1 MSTAFR
7 VLLIDDDATNNF
19 LTQRLFK
26 RLNVADEVLVAE
38 TGQQALDLL
47 AAPGA
52 PVPTLLLLDLN
63 MPGLSGAEFLAQYQ
77 AQQPDPAARP
87 VIVVLT
93 TSTNQQDLTLIK
105 QLNIDGLVNKPLTEE
120 KLEHLLQLHF
130 PALLPSPQ
138 R

>member
-1 MSTAFR
+1 MSTAFS

-52 PVPTLLLLDLN
+52 SVPTLLLLDLN

-105 QLNIDGLVNKPLTEE
+105 QLNIAGLVNKPLTEE

-130 PALLPSPQ
+130 PALLPS
-138 R
+138 

>member
-1 MSTAFR
+1 MTKPFS

-19 LTQRLFK
+19 LTQRLFQ
-26 RLNVADEVLVAE
+26 RLHLDDQILIAE

-47 AAPGA
+47 TGPNAPS
-52 PVPTLLLLDLN
+52 PTLLLLDLN

-77 AQQPDPAARP
+77 ARPPAPENPP

-93 TSTNQQDLTLIK
+93 TSTNHNDLTLIK
-105 QLNIDGLVNKPLTEE
+105 QLRIDGLVTKPLTEA

-130 PALLPSPQ
+130 PELLTS
-138 R
+138 

>member
-1 MSTAFR
+1 MTKPFS

-19 LTQRLFK
+19 LTQRLFQ
-26 RLNVADEVLVAE
+26 RLHLDEQILIAE

-47 AAPGA
+47 TGPNAPS
-52 PVPTLLLLDLN
+52 PKLLLLDLN

-77 AQQPDPAARP
+77 AQPPAPENQP

-93 TSTNQQDLTLIK
+93 TSTNHNDITLIK
-105 QLNIDGLVNKPLTEE
+105 QLRIDGLVTKPLTEA

-130 PALLPSPQ
+130 PELRPS
-138 R
+138 

>member
-1 MSTAFR
+1 MSTTFS

-19 LTQRLFK
+19 LTQRLFT

-63 MPGLSGAEFLAQYQ
+63 MPGLSGAEFLARYQ

-87 VIVVLT
+87 VVVVLT

-105 QLNIDGLVNKPLTEE
+105 LLNIDGLVNKPLTEE

-130 PALLPSPQ
+130 PALLPSSQ

>member
-1 MSTAFR
+1 MSTAFS

-47 AAPGA
+47 AAPDT

-105 QLNIDGLVNKPLTEE
+105 QLNIAGLVNKPLTEE

-130 PALLPSPQ
+130 PALLPS
-138 R
+138 

>member
-77 AQQPDPAARP
+77 AEQPDPAARP

-105 QLNIDGLVNKPLTEE
+105 QLNIAGLVNKPLTEE

-130 PALLPSPQ
+130 PALLPS
-138 R
+138 

>member
-1 MSTAFR
+1 MPKPFS

-19 LTQRLFK
+19 LTKRLLQRLH
-26 RLNVADEVLVAE
+26 VADEVLVAE

-47 AAPGA
+47 AAPNA
-52 PVPTLLLLDLN
+52 PAPTLLLLDLN
-63 MPGLSGAEFLAQYQ
+63 MPGLSGAEFLARYR
-77 AQQPDPAARP
+77 AQQPDAESRP

-105 QLNIDGLVNKPLTEE
+105 QLSIDGLVNKPLTEE

-130 PALLPSPQ
+130 PALLPSA
-138 R
+138 

>member
-77 AQQPDPAARP
+77 ARQPDPAARP

>member
-1 MSTAFR
+1 MTKPFR

-19 LTQRLFK
+19 LTERLLQRLG
-26 RLNVADEVLVAE
+26 VADEVRIAE

-47 AAPGA
+47 ATPGA
-52 PVPTLLLLDLN
+52 PAPTLVLLDLN
-63 MPGLSGAEFLAQYQ
+63 MPGLSGAEFLARYQ
-77 AQQPDPAARP
+77 AQEPNADSRP

-105 QLNIDGLVNKPLTEE
+105 QLHIDGLVNKPLTEE

-130 PALLPSPQ
+130 PALLPAQP
-138 R
+138 

>member
-1 MSTAFR
+1 MTNSFS

-19 LTQRLFK
+19 LTERLFQRLG
-26 RLNVADEVLVAE
+26 VANQVLVAE

-47 AAPGA
+47 ATPGA

-63 MPGLSGAEFLAQYQ
+63 MPGLSGADFLARYQ

-93 TSTNQQDLTLIK
+93 TSTNQQDLTLVK
-105 QLNIDGLVNKPLTEE
+105 QLRIDGLVNKPLTEE

-130 PALLPSPQ
+130 PALLPS
-138 R
+138 

>member
-1 MSTAFR
+1 MTKPFR

-19 LTQRLFK
+19 LTQRLFQ
-26 RLNVADEVLVAE
+26 RLGVADEVRVAE

-47 AAPGA
+47 AAPDA
-52 PVPTLLLLDLN
+52 PAPTLVLLDLN
-63 MPGLSGAEFLAQYQ
+63 MPGLSGAEFLARYQ
-77 AQQPDPAARP
+77 AQEPDADSRP

-105 QLNIDGLVNKPLTEE
+105 QLHIDGLVNKPLTEE

-130 PALLPSPQ
+130 PALLPSA
-138 R
+138 

>member
-1 MSTAFR
+1 MTKPFS

-19 LTQRLFK
+19 LTERLFQRLH
-26 RLNVADEVLVAE
+26 LADEVLVAE

-47 AAPGA
+47 AAPNA
-52 PVPTLLLLDLN
+52 PAPTLVLLDLN
-63 MPGLSGAEFLAQYQ
+63 MPGLSGAEFLARYQ
-77 AQQPDPAARP
+77 TQQPDPAARP

-105 QLNIDGLVNKPLTEE
+105 QLSIDGLVNKPLTEE

-130 PALLPSPQ
+130 PAMLPSSQ

>member
-47 AAPGA
+47 GAPGA

-77 AQQPDPAARP
+77 AEQPDPAARP

-105 QLNIDGLVNKPLTEE
+105 QLNIAGLVNKPLTEE

-130 PALLPSPQ
+130 PALLPS
-138 R
+138 

>member
-1 MSTAFR
+1 MTKPFR

-19 LTQRLFK
+19 LTERLFQRLG
-26 RLNVADEVLVAE
+26 VADEVRVAE

-52 PVPTLLLLDLN
+52 PVPTLVLLDLN
-63 MPGLSGAEFLAQYQ
+63 MPGLSGAEFLTRYQ
-77 AQQPDPAARP
+77 AQEPEAADRP

-105 QLNIDGLVNKPLTEE
+105 QLHIDGLVNKPLTEE

-130 PALLPSPQ
+130 PALLPAQS
-138 R
+138 

>member
-1 MSTAFR
+1 MSTTFS

-105 QLNIDGLVNKPLTEE
+105 QLSIDGLVNKPLTEE

-130 PALLPSPQ
+130 PALLPL
-138 R
+138 